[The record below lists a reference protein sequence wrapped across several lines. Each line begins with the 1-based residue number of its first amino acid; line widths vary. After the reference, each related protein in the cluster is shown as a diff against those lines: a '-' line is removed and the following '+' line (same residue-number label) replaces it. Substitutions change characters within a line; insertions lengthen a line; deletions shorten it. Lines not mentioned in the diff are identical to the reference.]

1 MNSRSIRQLKN
12 KFIKMFMVA
21 IILVM
26 VFMGALIN
34 GTNYVTSQRLIYNLL
49 TYIVENDG
57 QLAESDKV
65 NFDNFS
71 TEYHYSARYFT
82 AIVDEDGDIT
92 TIKTNQTSKIDETAA
107 ASYTNRVFSKR
118 RIFGYGRLGSYYY
131 RIKGLDDG
139 SFMIVFLDCTTQI
152 LAIWRIAFLTIII
165 CGAGLVLTYALLHRF
180 SDYIIQPEL
189 ESMEKQ
195 KQFITNASHELKTPL
210 AVIRANTEVEEMI
223 NGESEWTQSTMNQ
236 VVRLNGLIQ
245 NLVMITRSQEAEN
258 RGEMQDIDISR
269 IVQESVD
276 PFMALAMQEEKALI
290 CDIAPDVHM
299 IADASYLQ
307 QLVSLLVDNA
317 IKYCD
322 EKGEIRIGLITTLSR
337 SGTWKKEE
345 VLRLTV
351 SNTYAEGKDVD
362 YSRFFDRFYR
372 ADQSHNTDRGGY
384 GIGLS
389 VVESICQKY
398 KGKVSAAWKD
408 GVISFICELPMHA
421 FQAEK

>member
-12 KFIKMFMVA
+12 KFIRMFMVA

-26 VFMGALIN
+26 IFMGALIN

-71 TEYHYSARYFT
+71 PEYHYSTRYFT
-82 AIVDEDGDIT
+82 VIVDEEGEIT
-92 TIKTNQTSKIDETAA
+92 QIRTNQTAKIDDEAA
-107 ASYTNRVFSKR
+107 ASYTARAFSKIR
-118 RIFGYGRLGSYYY
+118 FFGYGHIGNYYY
-131 RIKGLDDG
+131 RIKDFENG
-139 SFMIVFLDCTTQI
+139 SFMVVFLDCTAQM
-152 LAIWRIAFLTIII
+152 LAIYRIALLTIII
-165 CGAGLVLTYALLHRF
+165 CGAGLALTHLLLHRF

-189 ESMEKQ
+189 ESMERQ

-236 VVRLNGLIQ
+236 VERLNGLIQ
-245 NLVMITRSQEAEN
+245 NLVMIARSQEAEN
-258 RGEMQDIDISR
+258 DGQMQTINVSEI
-269 IVQESVD
+269 IQKSVD
-276 PFMALAMQEEKALI
+276 PFASLAKQEEKKLVCEI
-290 CDIAPDVHM
+290 TPDMHM
-299 IADASYLQ
+299 VADASSLQ

-322 EKGEIRIGLITTLSR
+322 EKGEIRICLTEAYSR
-337 SGTWKKEE
+337 TAPWKKEDYVKLE
-345 VLRLTV
+345 V
-351 SNTYAEGKDVD
+351 SNSYAEGKDVD

-372 ADQSHNTDRGGY
+372 ADQAHNTDRGGY

-389 VVESICQKY
+389 VAESICQKY
-398 KGKVSAAWKD
+398 GGEIRVSWKD
-408 GVISFICELPMHA
+408 GLISFTCHLPG
-421 FQAEK
+421 